1 VNDSGTRPWPFSH
14 YIELAALPTTPY
26 WARALTRD
34 ALRTWRL
41 DPFIETTEL
50 LVNELVANAV
60 KVSGVDPVRGTYPR
74 LAQTKLIAMR
84 LLASGRNV
92 VAEVWDSNPNFPQ
105 PKMVGLDD
113 ESGRGLLLVSRLA
126 MRWNYYRPQSNVDV
140 RGRRLWP
147 AEGGKVIWFE
157 VVI

>member
-1 VNDSGTRPWPFSH
+1 VNGSGARFWPFSR

-50 LVNELVANAV
+50 LVNELVTNAI

-74 LAQTKLIAMR
+74 LTQTKLIAMR
-84 LLASGRNV
+84 LSASGRNV
-92 VAEVWDSNPNFPQ
+92 IVEVWDSDPNFPQ
-105 PKMVGLDD
+105 PKMTGLDD
-113 ESGRGLLLVSRLA
+113 ESGRVSLA
-126 MRWNYYRPQSNVDV
+126 P
-140 RGRRLWP
+140 
-147 AEGGKVIWFE
+147 
-157 VVI
+157 